1 MIFVISMIVELA
13 TLSLV
18 SVWFSIGAI
27 VAILFN
33 YLKFDIV
40 IQIIGFLAGS
50 FLTFLIFRPILRKQI
65 EGKKVR
71 TNYDRLIGK
80 KGQVIKSIGAE
91 NFGQVRVENQLWSAV
106 EKNNLTLKEGEL
118 VKVLDISGVKLIVE
132 EYKEE
137 V

>member
-1 MIFVISMIVELA
+1 MVFVISMIVELV

-40 IQIIGFLAGS
+40 IQIIGFLVGS
-50 FLTFLIFRPILRKQI
+50 FLTFLIFRPILKKQI
-65 EGKKVR
+65 EGEKVR

-80 KGQVIKSIGAE
+80 KGQVIKAIEAE
-91 NFGQVRVENQLWSAV
+91 DFGQVRVENQLWSAV
-106 EKNNLTLKEGEL
+106 EKNNLTLEEGKM
-118 VKVLDISGVKLIVE
+118 VKVLGISGVKLIVE